1 MKNMHIAM
9 LPVAIREQVMQDIRA
24 ALTMLNMEEN
34 ELVEVEERAINSR
47 LCDLEDT
54 IDLNKYA

>member
-34 ELVEVEERAINSR
+34 ELVEVEKRAFNSR

-54 IDLNKYA
+54 IELNKYA

>member
-9 LPVAIREQVMQDIRA
+9 LPVAIREQVIQDIRA

-34 ELVEVEERAINSR
+34 ELVEAEARAFNSR

-54 IDLNKYA
+54 IDLTKYA

>member
-1 MKNMHIAM
+1 MHIAI
-9 LPVAIREQVMQDIRA
+9 LPVAIREQVMHDIRA

-34 ELVEVEERAINSR
+34 ELAEAEEQAFNSR

-54 IDLNKYA
+54 IDLTKYA

>member
-9 LPVAIREQVMQDIRA
+9 LPIAIREQVMQEIRV
-24 ALTMLNMEEN
+24 ALTMFSMAEN
-34 ELVEVEERAINSR
+34 ERVEAEERAFNSR

-54 IDLNKYA
+54 IDLTKYA